1 MDIDLVNHR
10 LEIKKYEEYLNDNQ
24 KNFVIFSKEGV
35 GKTSFI
41 EHISHASINK
51 YYINVK
57 AVELNAENHASDYY
71 FMKKF
76 ICSLN
81 SSFPDKCINII
92 NLLCKDS
99 LVDIS
104 LSLNIFIA
112 SINFEPHFKDSTLKS
127 LTIKAIKAIDEP
139 LYVHIENVEKIDRPS
154 LLFFVRLIKEIDNIH
169 FFFECTT
176 DGLQVCQY
184 LNEQFNQFSVDVK
197 YLEIKMLDWEQVK
210 IVLQKLNLCVDDK
223 EREIYKELDGNIK
236 TLIFKHQINENK
248 CLNINIDRQFILNF
262 ISNCREGISLF
273 EIYNIFK
280 KYNSTLSYQFSII
293 KLENDLRYLQD
304 IDCVFN
310 NNNYYFITDFG
321 ICNTT
326 SEKEEMIKSILSNY
340 YMPIIELGN
349 KDYIDNIIKGLRIL
363 LTLYIRTQ
371 DERINKILPY
381 IDMYLIP
388 LKVNAAIVDE
398 IYDTI
403 DRYDSINVDDLKL
416 ILIRIYIRLGYFKV
430 AYEKLKK
437 LNSNSDL
444 KNVLLAT
451 IMVHLNARDPQTE
464 EFIMQAIKKS
474 KDKKFISA
482 FQTCLVS
489 LNMRI
494 KTTSE
499 LKDYVND
506 LDFKKISKVDLQIIK
521 KNLSIYSDNKN
532 AIKLLK
538 EIFRLFRDEKHNHL
552 LTATGITLATR
563 YAQAGHLRSAKRI
576 IKLLEKDCILSEEDQ
591 AYIDNNISAIDLLSN
606 NINESTYERL
616 INTYYYCEDEYSKLL
631 VANNLL
637 IYFVNRNNMS
647 EAERFANI
655 IENIGVEKY
664 KFDEYQHVVN
674 LNLMYYYDS
683 ICNVSSDI
691 YRKNLDKLLNCCF
704 SSDLKKYIK
713 SQLENINLNNTDKW
727 YFMSQFNFRPAFM
740 GHWIINNF
748 DY

>member
-10 LEIKKYEEYLNDNQ
+10 LEIKKYEKFLKDNQ

-41 EHISHASINK
+41 EHVSQASINK

-57 AVELNAENHASDYY
+57 AVELNVDNHATDYF

-92 NLLCKDS
+92 KLLCKDS
-99 LVDIS
+99 PVVIS

-112 SINFEPHFKDSTLKS
+112 GINFEPNFKDSALKS
-127 LTIKAIKAIDEP
+127 LTIKAIKAIDKP

-154 LLFFVRLIKEIDNIH
+154 LLFFIRLIKEIDNIH

-176 DGLQVCQY
+176 DGLQFCQN
-184 LNEQFNQFSVDVK
+184 LNEEFNQFSVDVK
-197 YLEIKMLDWEQVK
+197 YLEIKMLDWEQAK
-210 IVLQKLNLCVDDK
+210 TVLQNLNLYVNDE
-223 EREIYKELDGNIK
+223 ERKIYKELDGNIK

-248 CLNINIDRQFILNF
+248 CLYIDSDRQFILNF

-304 IDCVFN
+304 IDCVFM

-326 SEKEEMIKSILSNY
+326 SEKEKMIKSILSNY

-363 LTLYIRTQ
+363 LTLYIKTK

-403 DRYDSINVDDLKL
+403 DKYDSINVDDLKL

-430 AYEKLKK
+430 AYKKLKK

-451 IMVHLNARDPQTE
+451 VMVHLNARDPQTE

-474 KDKKFISA
+474 KDKKIISA
-482 FQTCLVS
+482 FHTCLVS

-538 EIFRLFRDEKHNHL
+538 EIFRFFRDEKHNHL

-576 IKLLEKDCILSEEDQ
+576 IMLLEKNCILSEEDQ